1 MLRRMVRRWLFAVL
15 LLPSCSRGGGSEP
28 PPAVTVAPAA
38 APTSSALP
46 VATSAEP
53 EPEPKLGPP
62 GPGVGTYVGAA
73 CTGRSY
79 ERVVTLGSEGTIEV
93 VDRVSPC
100 PPGAQCVWSGIVVR
114 SGKYSVQ
121 GPTELG
127 KPFRVVLSLAGAQ
140 DPKASVLPTHLLWWG
155 SRGSLT
161 EPDESCRYVR
171 RP

>member
-1 MLRRMVRRWLFAVL
+1 MVRRWFFAVL
-15 LLPSCSRGGGSEP
+15 LLLSCSRGGGSEP

-38 APTSSALP
+38 EAMTAPTSSPP
-46 VATSAEP
+46 VAISAEP
-53 EPEPKLGPP
+53 ESKLGPP

-73 CTGRSY
+73 CNGRSY
-79 ERVVTLGSEGTIEV
+79 ERVVTLGSEGAIEV

-114 SGKYSVQ
+114 SGKYSVR

-127 KPFRVVLSLAGAQ
+127 KPFRVVLSLVGAQ
-140 DPKASVLPTHLLWWG
+140 DPKASVLPTHLLWWE

-171 RP
+171 RR